1 MLDDWLELAVND
13 KKTLLGELS
22 INDAQRDSSNPLSR
36 WLLVAIV
43 AGLAA
48 LSGWFWFLSGEEP
61 VLVDLVRAEPAGRQ
75 DKPLGE
81 TVLDA
86 SGYVTARRQA
96 TVSSKFTGK
105 VTEVFIEEGVHVEAG
120 ELLARLDNST
130 QLAQYNL
137 IKSQL
142 KASQSRLLEVEV
154 QVNEAE
160 LQLTRT
166 KQLSERQLA
175 SQAELDRAELLVK
188 RLKARLASL
197 KIDLEVGQNSVQVQQ
212 QQLDDTE
219 IRAPFAGV
227 VIAKAAQPGEMI
239 SPISAGGGFTRTG
252 ICTIVDMQSLEIE
265 VDVNESYIN
274 RVKPDQLVTATLN
287 SYPDWKIAAKVITII
302 PTADRNKATVRVR
315 IAFLESDM
323 RILPDMGV
331 KVSFMD
337 DRPEVIQSPSEYV
350 GVVIPNSSVINREN
364 ENVVFVVADSVVEI
378 RTVSVGVKQ
387 GNNRNILSGVQAG
400 ERVVTD
406 VTRQLSEVLTEGR
419 EVIVN

>member
-1 MLDDWLELAVND
+1 MND
-13 KKTLLGELS
+13 KKALLGELS
-22 INDAQRDSSNPLSR
+22 INDAQRDSSNPLAV
-36 WLLVAIV
+36 WMLVVIIAV
-43 AGLAA
+43 AASV
-48 LSGWFWFLSGEEP
+48 SGWFWFASGEQP
-61 VLVDLVRAEPAGRQ
+61 VLVNLVRAEPAGQ
-75 DKPLGE
+75 QEKPQGE

-105 VTEVFIEEGVHVEAG
+105 VMEVFIEEGVYVEANQ
-120 ELLARLDNST
+120 LLARLDNST

-154 QVNEAE
+154 QLNEAE
-160 LQLTRT
+160 LQFTRT
-166 KQLSERQLA
+166 VQLSERQLA
-175 SQAELDRAELLVK
+175 SQSELDRADLLVK

-197 KIDLEVGQNSVQVQQ
+197 QIDIEVGESSVQVQQ

-287 SYPDWKIAAKVITII
+287 SYPDWKIDAKVITII

-315 IAFLESDM
+315 IAFQASDS

-337 DRPEVIQSPSEYV
+337 DGPEVIQLPSDAV
-350 GVVIPNSSVINREN
+350 GVLIPNNSVVNLEG
-364 ENVVFVVADSVVEI
+364 ENVVFVVIDSIVEI
-378 RTVSVGVKQ
+378 RAVKVGLKQ
-387 GNNRNILSGVQAG
+387 GNNRNILSGVQKG
-400 ERVVTD
+400 ERVVID
-406 VTRQLSEVLTEGR
+406 VTRQLAEVLTEGQ